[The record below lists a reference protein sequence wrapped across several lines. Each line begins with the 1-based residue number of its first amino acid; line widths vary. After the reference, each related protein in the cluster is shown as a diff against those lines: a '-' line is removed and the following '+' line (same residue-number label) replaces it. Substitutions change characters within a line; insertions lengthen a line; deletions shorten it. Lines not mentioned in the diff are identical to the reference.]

1 MGRIFCSVAMMG
13 VVWWGCGGAKEW
25 RFFVA
30 RLSDPAAGFDES
42 SLAAPRTGTSS
53 SRTTSRDPASC
64 QPSLQDY
71 ILLPCYT
78 YIISLPGSGYSH
90 QGPELLFASMDHD
103 LLDGLLDLEERFY
116 KEGYDLGVADGA
128 QAGYTEGSVFAVEK
142 GFEKLLEM
150 GRLYGRA
157 LVWAQRL
164 ADSHTSKQDQTRE
177 AENDSKRAPTNG
189 ETRGTDEL
197 LIQPSICKG
206 MPSLPE
212 SSRLEKN
219 IRNLLALVDPAAFS
233 MENTEEAVSDI
244 DERLKAASM
253 KAKLIQRALGERED
267 TSDIN
272 PRGGKD
278 AQALGDG
285 TGSIEDISSLS
296 IRH

>member
-1 MGRIFCSVAMMG
+1 MA
-13 VVWWGCGGAKEW
+13 
-25 RFFVA
+25 
-30 RLSDPAAGFDES
+30 
-42 SLAAPRTGTSS
+42 
-53 SRTTSRDPASC
+53 
-64 QPSLQDY
+64 
-71 ILLPCYT
+71 
-78 YIISLPGSGYSH
+78 
-90 QGPELLFASMDHD
+90 HD
-103 LLDGLLDLEERFY
+103 LLDSLLDLEERFY

-142 GFEKLLEM
+142 GFEKLREM
-150 GRLYGRA
+150 GKLYGKA

-164 ADSHTSKQDQTRE
+164 ADSQASKQDRTRA
-177 AENDSKRAPTNG
+177 AETDGKRAPTDE
-189 ETRGTDEL
+189 ETRGADEL
-197 LIQPSICKG
+197 LIQPSVCEG

-212 SSRLEKN
+212 SSRLAKN
-219 IRNLLALVDPAAFS
+219 IRSLLELVDPAAFS

-272 PRGGKD
+272 PRSGKD
-278 AQALGDG
+278 PQVLGDG